1 MYSISFTREMN
12 RVPKAIHYRNL
23 SEPWHITQKHIP
35 LQLWFESEHLYAARR
50 SKETFLVGL
59 SLFPLFINPFIMI
72 YMFNYIHQQSLK
84 AGLILSFISSIVHIQ
99 MAKHFCY
106 QYCFL
111 TFQLYQNWMLY
122 IVIQG
127 LYLISSSRHNFILF
141 ISSFGLICPNK

>member
-35 LQLWFESEHLYAARR
+35 LQLWLESEHLYAARR

-99 MAKHFCY
+99 MAEHFY
-106 QYCFL
+106 RISLLIELPISLFRAYIWFL
-111 TFQLYQNWMLY
+111 PLDITLFCLYHLLVWY
-122 IVIQG
+122 A
-127 LYLISSSRHNFILF
+127 
-141 ISSFGLICPNK
+141 PNK